1 MSSRIARV
9 VIGFLVITG
18 TAAYVL
24 PVLYPDDGQE
34 PLPLD
39 VRSAYSRNQNG
50 AANTETPAVSGEQGK
65 TDDDG
70 EFDSGVFAG
79 NELGFMDGEEDGDGY
94 GGLLDENG
102 APAPADNSRD
112 RVVSGVVVGGDAGS
126 SGSGFVNNP
135 TATGSTP
142 AEAARAHK
150 ENREREL
157 ALRAERDRQARE
169 QNLLEAQRKAEME
182 AQKKA
187 EQDRLKQEAQKK
199 AEQDRLKQEAQKKAE
214 QDRLKQEAQK
224 KAEQDRL
231 KQEAQKKAEQDRL
244 KQEAQKRAEQ
254 DRLKQEAQKKAE
266 QERLKQE
273 AQKKAEQEKKQTP
286 AKGGDAIPSGRYLQI
301 GVFSTQAQAEAA
313 RQRLK
318 NQKIR
323 ISRDS
328 SIKPGF
334 GYKIDAVSRPGQY
347 VLLVG
352 PTTGDKVLNDIKP
365 LVGSGS
371 FVVSR

>member
-214 QDRLKQEAQK
+214 Q
-224 KAEQDRL
+224 
-231 KQEAQKKAEQDRL
+231 
-244 KQEAQKRAEQ
+244 
-254 DRLKQEAQKKAE
+254 
-266 QERLKQE
+266 ERLKQE

>member
-50 AANTETPAVSGEQGK
+50 AANPETPAVSGEQGK

-214 QDRLKQEAQK
+214 Q
-224 KAEQDRL
+224 
-231 KQEAQKKAEQDRL
+231 
-244 KQEAQKRAEQ
+244 
-254 DRLKQEAQKKAE
+254 
-266 QERLKQE
+266 ERLKQE

>member
-50 AANTETPAVSGEQGK
+50 AANPETPAVSGEQGK

-224 KAEQDRL
+224 
-231 KQEAQKKAEQDRL
+231 
-244 KQEAQKRAEQ
+244 RAEQ